1 MIYAAQ
7 EGPGGVP
14 LTGTLRDVR
23 SDGHHEAQCAWA
35 YRFEDDLLVEGV
47 VCTDEDEARRVLA
60 GVLAP

>member
-1 MIYAAQ
+1 M
-7 EGPGGVP
+7 
-14 LTGTLRDVR
+14 R

>member
-1 MIYAAQ
+1 
-7 EGPGGVP
+7 
-14 LTGTLRDVR
+14 VR

-60 GVLAP
+60 GVLVP